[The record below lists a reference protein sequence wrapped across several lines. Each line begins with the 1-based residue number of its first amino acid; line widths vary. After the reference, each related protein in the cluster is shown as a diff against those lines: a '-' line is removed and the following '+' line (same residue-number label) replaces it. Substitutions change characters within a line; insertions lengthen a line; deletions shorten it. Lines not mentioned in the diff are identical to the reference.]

1 MSSRTIQHDGTPET
15 DAGGR
20 IDGPTPVSRG
30 QPGVWD
36 PGPGE
41 VQVRVQAVGIC
52 GSDLHAYSEGGVG
65 EYPNVNPMVL
75 GHEPAGTVVTG

>member
-1 MSSRTIQHDGTPET
+1 M
-15 DAGGR
+15 
-20 IDGPTPVSRG
+20 
-30 QPGVWD
+30 
-36 PGPGE
+36 
-41 VQVRVQAVGIC
+41 RVQAVGIC